1 MSAHFQLP
9 LGTKVKVTREDTDES
24 VIVVIN
30 DLQPFK
36 KGTVINLAHEVSDA
50 LELDETAEA
59 AVVSRKL
66 VDYPARHEPWRDE
79 MSPSFGG
86 ASLERFHLNEMSDV

>member
-9 LGTKVKVTREDTDES
+9 LGTKVKVTREDTDKS

-30 DLQPFK
+30 DRQPFK
-36 KGTVINLAHEVSDA
+36 KGTVINLGHGAADA
-50 LELDETAEA
+50 LELDESGEA

-66 VDYPARHEPWRDE
+66 LV
-79 MSPSFGG
+79 
-86 ASLERFHLNEMSDV
+86 